1 MMILGCGFLPR
12 VMLKEGSRKRS
23 ESVYGVFVISV
34 KCEWI
39 SCTVANN
46 KNSISIVYGKEDSM
60 L

>member
-1 MMILGCGFLPR
+1 
-12 VMLKEGSRKRS
+12 MLKEGSRKRS